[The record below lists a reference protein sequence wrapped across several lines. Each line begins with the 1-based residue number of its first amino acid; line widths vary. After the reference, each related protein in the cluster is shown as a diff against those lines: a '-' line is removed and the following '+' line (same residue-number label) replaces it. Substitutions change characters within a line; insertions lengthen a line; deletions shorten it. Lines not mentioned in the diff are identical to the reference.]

1 MLEFTQ
7 PADHDRFN
15 SWLYEMLNMKI
26 CGSVSVPG
34 AWDCYETLDYLECRL
49 KQSVIATL
57 REDGSI
63 FRVRGKTVYF
73 EDDRVTVIQNSVH
86 FA

>member
-7 PADHDRFN
+7 PADQDRFN
-15 SWLYEMLNMKI
+15 SWLYEMLYMKI
-26 CGSVSVPG
+26 CGPVSVPG
-34 AWDCYETLDYLECRL
+34 EWDCYKTLGYLECRL

-63 FRVRGKTVYF
+63 FKVCGKTVYF
-73 EDDRVTVIQNSVH
+73 EEDRVTVIQN
-86 FA
+86 